1 MAVAWTAYAQS
12 LTTKP
17 GKGMLTGLVAVL
29 PWSFV
34 RDDQPRSLTTE
45 HIAETIHDEV
55 LDLEGIGIVPEQKAA
70 AVADDNC
77 RLSPVACPAP
87 SVLA

>member
-1 MAVAWTAYAQS
+1 MHAMALAWTAYAQS
-12 LTTKP
+12 LATQP
-17 GKGMLTGLVAVL
+17 WKGMLTGLVAVL

-45 HIAETIHDEV
+45 HIAWTIRDEV
-55 LDLEGIGIVPEQKAA
+55 LDLEGTGIGTVPEQKAA

-77 RLSPVACPAP
+77 L
-87 SVLA
+87 

>member
-45 HIAETIHDEV
+45 DIAWTIRDEV
-55 LDLEGIGIVPEQKAA
+55 LELEGAGIGIEPEQKSA

-77 RLSPVACPAP
+77 L
-87 SVLA
+87 